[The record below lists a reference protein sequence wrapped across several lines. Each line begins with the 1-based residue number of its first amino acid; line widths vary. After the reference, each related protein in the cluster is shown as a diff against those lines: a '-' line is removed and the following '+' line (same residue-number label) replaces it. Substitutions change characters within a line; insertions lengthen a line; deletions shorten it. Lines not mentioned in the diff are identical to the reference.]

1 MSSSNMLSLV
11 LPFVLMIG
19 LNEVKTNFYV
29 EGNNISLIMYIA
41 GHFNDIN
48 KEYIHI
54 SYENNIANNWAYI
67 KDDYVIIESGPDKT
81 RLKFTKNAIGDV
93 VSKKEEAVAEE
104 K

>member
-19 LNEVKTNFYV
+19 LMYLMVFLPEKKRKKKYQQMLDSLNVNDEVMTRGGVVGK
-29 EGNNISLIMYIA
+29 I
-41 GHFNDIN
+41 IN
-48 KEYIHI
+48 
-54 SYENNIANNWAYI
+54 I
-67 KDDYVIIESGPDKT
+67 KDDYVILESGPDKT

>member
-19 LNEVKTNFYV
+19 LMYLMVFLPEKKRKKKYQQMLDSLNVNDEVMTRGGVVGK
-29 EGNNISLIMYIA
+29 I
-41 GHFNDIN
+41 IN
-48 KEYIHI
+48 
-54 SYENNIANNWAYI
+54 I